1 MNRYA
6 LILAYDGSQYHGWQ
20 KQPNASTVQE
30 VIEGRL
36 STVLNHTI
44 KIVGCGRTDTG
55 VHARDYCAHFDLDS
69 IENFENLKYKL
80 NKTLPK
86 DIKINDLFMVQPGF
100 HARFDALSREY
111 RYYLSSEK
119 DIWNRDYFSLVHGE
133 LSLDKMNS
141 AAALLIGKKDFTSF
155 CKVGSDNE
163 NNICEVFESFWTK
176 EGQKLVYTVRANRFL
191 RNMVR
196 AIVGTLLEVGQEK
209 IKPEAI
215 LAILNEK
222 NRSAAKKSAEAK
234 GLFLSKVKYK
244 RDE

>member
-36 STVLNHTI
+36 STVLNQDI
-44 KIVGCGRTDTG
+44 QIVGCGRTDTG
-55 VHARDYCAHFDLDS
+55 VHARDYCAHFDSRS
-69 IENFENLKYKL
+69 ISNLENLKYKL
-80 NKTLPK
+80 NKVLPG
-86 DIKINDLFMVQPGF
+86 DISIKKIGEVETSF

-119 DIWNRDYFSLVHGE
+119 DIWNRDHFSLVHGE
-133 LSLDKMNS
+133 LSLDKMNA

-196 AIVGTLLEVGQEK
+196 AIVGTLIEVGQEK
-209 IKPEAI
+209 ISPEAI
-215 LAILNEK
+215 LTILEER

-234 GLFLSKVKYK
+234 GLFLSKVEY
-244 RDE
+244 